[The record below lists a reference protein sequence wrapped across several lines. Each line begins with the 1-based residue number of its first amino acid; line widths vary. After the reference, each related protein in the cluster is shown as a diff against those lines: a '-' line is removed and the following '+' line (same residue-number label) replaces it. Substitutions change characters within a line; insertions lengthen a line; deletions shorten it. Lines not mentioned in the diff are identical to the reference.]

1 MNQPQPLCNFAVP
14 PMERIR
20 VGFIGI
26 GDRGT
31 VHGFGNTYPTH
42 ALGPICLYLDVNH
55 GGWKTA
61 APAAIGDVD
70 LAALGLA

>member
-1 MNQPQPLCNFAVP
+1 MDGEAFERARKEHMHPLW
-14 PMERIR
+14 RTT
-20 VGFIGI
+20 G
-26 GDRGT
+26 
-31 VHGFGNTYPTH
+31 
-42 ALGPICLYLDVNH
+42 ALAAKDGGH